1 MISFGGGLVLL
12 AGAVYLLFF
21 SERTWLR
28 VICGAYVGLVLVLSI
43 VAAFR
48 SAEVLKGLV
57 VPGLIALLLLFA
69 SSIRRSWKNWP

>member
-1 MISFGGGLVLL
+1 MISFGGGLVLV

-21 SERTWLR
+21 FERTWVR
-28 VICGAYVGLVLVLSI
+28 VICGAYVGLVLLLSTM
-43 VAAFR
+43 AAFR
-48 SAEVLKGLV
+48 SAEVLNGLA